1 MVNLSQEQI
10 DNIGAY
16 MQFERQFYE
25 QQGMG
30 LGLSIA
36 KTLIE
41 FYGGNLAIASKEGV
55 GTTLT
60 ISIPSK

>member
-25 QQGMG
+25 QQGM
-30 LGLSIA
+30 GLSIA

>member
-1 MVNLSQEQI
+1 
-10 DNIGAY
+10 

-25 QQGMG
+25 QQGMD
-30 LGLSIA
+30 LGLSIS

-60 ISIPSK
+60 ISIPSN